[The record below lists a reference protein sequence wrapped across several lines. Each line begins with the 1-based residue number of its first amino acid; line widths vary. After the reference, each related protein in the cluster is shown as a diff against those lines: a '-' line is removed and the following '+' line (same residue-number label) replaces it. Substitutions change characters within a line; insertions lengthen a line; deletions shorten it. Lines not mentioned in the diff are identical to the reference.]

1 MFLRILLLAML
12 AWLGYR
18 FFKGATSGTQQ
29 KEDVKGKPKSKPLD
43 LNKNDVADAKFED
56 IEEK

>member
-1 MFLRILLLAML
+1 MFLRILLLALL

-18 FFKGATSGTQQ
+18 FFKGSVKKQP
-29 KEDVKGKPKSKPLD
+29 KEDVQGKPKSKPLD
-43 LNKNDVADAKFED
+43 LGEDDVAEAKFED